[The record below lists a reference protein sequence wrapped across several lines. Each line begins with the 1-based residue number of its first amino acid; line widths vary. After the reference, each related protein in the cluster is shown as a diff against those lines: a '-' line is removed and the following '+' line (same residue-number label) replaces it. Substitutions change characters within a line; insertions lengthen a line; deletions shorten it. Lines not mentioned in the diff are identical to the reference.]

1 MKQLLVLIGCI
12 LLGALIFEMMAGDSP
27 DSLKS
32 VSGRAMLKTME
43 DERYDDDNRVRLG
56 FDDVFAAIYRQSDE
70 LYARDGGGVRSE
82 KLQADCRKR
91 AGNQ

>member
-27 DSLKS
+27 DSLKL

-43 DERYDDDNRVRLG
+43 VYG
-56 FDDVFAAIYRQSDE
+56 
-70 LYARDGGGVRSE
+70 
-82 KLQADCRKR
+82 
-91 AGNQ
+91 

>member
-1 MKQLLVLIGCI
+1 MKQLLLLIGCI

-43 DERYDDDNRVRLG
+43 VYG
-56 FDDVFAAIYRQSDE
+56 
-70 LYARDGGGVRSE
+70 
-82 KLQADCRKR
+82 
-91 AGNQ
+91 